1 MYLGMETKM
10 TSIMFTFFEGKMK
23 YLFRSRMWPYF
34 MGFTKNVLRRL
45 FADPYFLILVDAISR
60 V

>member
-1 MYLGMETKM
+1 MI
-10 TSIMFTFFEGKMK
+10 SIIIYFMFTFFESKTK

-34 MGFTKNVLRRL
+34 MGFSETVLRRL